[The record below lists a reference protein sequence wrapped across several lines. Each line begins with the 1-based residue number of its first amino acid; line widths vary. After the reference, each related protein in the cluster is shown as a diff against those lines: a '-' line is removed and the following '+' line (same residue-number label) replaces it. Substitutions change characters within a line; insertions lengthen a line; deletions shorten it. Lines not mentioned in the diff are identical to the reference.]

1 MQTNGPA
8 RRGETIYEY
17 ETRCNISILVDSSK
31 SIINE
36 LLNSDPF
43 DKFDDI
49 YKSENSDDIM
59 LV

>member
-1 MQTNGPA
+1 MQNNGPA

-17 ETRCNISILVDSSK
+17 ENRCNILILVDSSK
-31 SIINE
+31 YIINE